1 MLMMLIL
8 SQTLSACVKKT
19 CNPSICSITLPDFP
33 IAGNL
38 VANDL
43 EFLCS
48 YNIDKCIN
56 INNYLNKLYRFKT
69 MYNLY
74 KPLINN

>member
-8 SQTLSACVKKT
+8 SQTLSACAKKT
-19 CNPSICSITLPDFP
+19 CNASISNITLPDFP

>member
-8 SQTLSACVKKT
+8 SQTLNGCVKKT
-19 CNPSICSITLPDFP
+19 YNPSISSIVLPDFP
-33 IAGNL
+33 VAGDL

-74 KPLINN
+74 KPLISN

>member
-1 MLMMLIL
+1 MMLIL
-8 SQTLSACVKKT
+8 SQTLSGCAKKT
-19 CNPSICSITLPDFP
+19 CNQSISNITLPDFP

>member
-8 SQTLSACVKKT
+8 SQTLSGCAKKT
-19 CNPSICSITLPDFP
+19 CNPSITSIVLPDFP
-33 IAGNL
+33 VAGDL

-43 EFLCS
+43 EFLCLNNT
-48 YNIDKCIN
+48 YKCIN